1 VTQTAP
7 SETAAVLIEPILGE
21 GGYVPPPD
29 DFLSGVERICQEN
42 CICFIVDEVQSGFGR
57 SGKWFAFEHYGIK
70 PDIMVMA
77 KGMASGF
84 PLSGIAARGEI
95 MDQWIPGS
103 HGGTYGGNA
112 VSCAAAKA
120 TIEVMRDEDLI
131 RNSDV
136 MGKKL
141 MDELR
146 KLQQEYPVIGDV
158 RGKGLMIAS
167 EFTTHDGKPDKKTA
181 GFIRQKC
188 LESGLLLLTCG
199 SYGNVIRWI
208 PPLIIEE
215 EHLEE
220 ALEIFRDAL
229 ETS

>member
-1 VTQTAP
+1 MTQTAP

-21 GGYVPPPD
+21 GGYVPPPE
-29 DFLSGVERICQEN
+29 DFLCGVARICQEN
-42 CICFIVDEVQSGFGR
+42 EILLIADEVQSGFGR
-57 SGKWFAFEHYGIK
+57 SGKWFAFEHYGFE

-84 PLSGIAARGEI
+84 PLSGIAARSAI

-131 RNSDV
+131 RNSEV
-136 MGKKL
+136 MGKK
-141 MDELR
+141 MMAELR
-146 KLQQEYPVIGDV
+146 KLQREYPVIGDV
-158 RGKGLMIAS
+158 RGKGLMVAA
-167 EFTTHDGKPDKKTA
+167 EFTTPAGEPDKTTA
-181 GFIRQKC
+181 GSVRGKC
-188 LESGLLLLTCG
+188 LENGLILLTCG

-208 PPLIIEE
+208 PPLIIGEA
-215 EHLEE
+215 HLEE
-220 ALEIFRDAL
+220 ALEIFREAL